1 MANSDLSLAGRVA
14 LITGAARGLGRA
26 EALAFAARGAQVALV
41 DVIDPGPV
49 RDEIVAAGGA
59 AVSAVVDLA
68 EPSAADRAL
77 DIALTAFGDVDVVVN
92 NAGVVRDRM
101 SFNLSDEDW
110 ELVIAVNLSA
120 TFYLSRAAIRHWRS
134 RDAGTRPRLIVNT
147 SSESGLFGNAG
158 QANYASAKAGV
169 AALTVTLATELD
181 RYGIRVNAIA
191 PRARTPM
198 SAGAF
203 GELPSTG
210 DFDPFGADHV
220 AEVVAWLASDAA
232 CDVTGQVLVVHGT
245 AIDVMLPWTSRH
257 RLARDG
263 AWTDDALSA
272 LKDHL
277 FPDGDTRQLATPVGD
292 LFAGGSAS

>member
-1 MANSDLSLAGRVA
+1 MTNSDLSLAGRVA

-26 EALAFAARGAQVALV
+26 EALALASRGAQVALV
-41 DVIDPGPV
+41 DVVDPAPV
-49 RDEIVAAGGA
+49 RDEVLAAGGA

-68 EPSAADRAL
+68 QPGAADRAFQVAL
-77 DIALTAFGDVDVVVN
+77 DAFGDVDVIVN

-110 ELVIAVNLSA
+110 ALVLGVNLSA
-120 TFYLSRAAIRHWRS
+120 SFYLSRAAIRHWRN
-134 RDAGTRPRLIVNT
+134 RAADKRPRAIVNT

-198 SAGAF
+198 SSGAF

-210 DFDPFGADHV
+210 DFDPLGADHV
-220 AEVVAWLASDAA
+220 AAVVAWLASDAA
-232 CDVTGQVLVVHGT
+232 GDVTGQVLVVHGT
-245 AIDVMLPWTSRH
+245 AIDVMVPWTSRH
-257 RLARDG
+257 RLAREG
-263 AWTDDALSA
+263 AWTDDALRD
-272 LKDHL
+272 LKDQL
-277 FPDGDTRQLATPVGD
+277 FPDRDTRQLATPVGD
-292 LFAGGSAS
+292 LFTGAGR

>member
-1 MANSDLSLAGRVA
+1 LATSDLSLAGHVA

-26 EALAFAARGAQVALV
+26 EALVLASRGAQVALV
-41 DVIDPGPV
+41 DVLDPAPV
-49 RDEIVAAGGA
+49 RDEILSAGGA
-59 AVSAVVDLA
+59 AVSAVADLA
-68 EPSAADRAL
+68 ERAAADRAL
-77 DIALTAFGDVDVVVN
+77 DVALDAFGDVDVVVN

-110 ELVIAVNLSA
+110 ELVVTVNLSA
-120 TFYLSRAAIRHWRS
+120 SFYLSRAAIRHWRS
-134 RDAGTRPRLIVNT
+134 RDKDTRARVIVNT

-158 QANYASAKAGV
+158 QANYASAKAGI

-198 SAGAF
+198 SSGAF
-203 GELPSTG
+203 GELPG
-210 DFDPFGADHV
+210 NGAFDPLGSEHV

-232 CDVTGQVLVVHGT
+232 SDVTGQVLVVHGA
-245 AIDVMLPWTSRH
+245 AIDVMVPWTSRH

-263 AWTDDALSA
+263 AWTDDALLA
-272 LKDHL
+272 LKDQL
-277 FPDGDTRQLATPVGD
+277 FPDGVTRRLATPVGD
-292 LFAGGSAS
+292 LFTGAGG